1 MKVASVVMA
10 LAVGALADPGSMAGY
25 GYSSD
30 TQQVSQQACYSAGIQ
45 TVNRESSHIE
55 LDTAMSFSDLE
66 HAVRR
71 SVDVGG
77 GVGMFSVDAE
87 ASYLKAVQD
96 KEYSLSLNYY
106 QYTSASVSIQLNG
119 TGLNGLTDF
128 GAQMYANGTNPYF
141 RVVCGDAYLT
151 SYEEGALLM
160 LSINVVMSCK
170 EEVAEFRT
178 AISAGLDD
186 IVSATDAVT
195 KITAQRSFSGR
206 VEMSA
211 FQAGGKPENLAGIL
225 SKDSSQQYYVLTCSF
240 GNMADCQQA
249 ANGLLTYATQNFST
263 QFSFDPNQGLSYLG
277 EGFYTYE
284 PAQYIGLTMP
294 PSLVTPQVTTAR
306 QNLATALRENEYY
319 LQSLYP
325 LTASYAVEWDQSSDT
340 FRNIT
345 SAYKTADGNLDIIL
359 GYNNPEQGA
368 KGCFD
373 LPDQCVAL
381 SQNIIASLAPVTPYL
396 GFLPGIQYIL
406 PVGVRTADDMLA
418 AFYPNGVGY
427 DAAALPPPANEDH
440 FENLVS
446 VTLNSTYLSYFIN
459 YIGAGGKHGV
469 TWNNWFSG
477 PSTTNG
483 YNYTGQSCYEKPGDS
498 KSEACSTQTFT
509 RQQSGYF
516 FGPFVPPTY

>member
-381 SQNIIASLAPVTPYL
+381 SQSIIAALKPVTPYL
-396 GFLPGIQYIL
+396 GFLPGIQYVL
-406 PVGVRTADDMLA
+406 PVEYC
-418 AFYPNGVGY
+418 AFYPNGAGY
-427 DAAALPPPANEDH
+427 GAAPLPPQSDGSH
-440 FENLVS
+440 FKTLETL
-446 VTLNSTYLSYFIN
+446 TLNSTYFSY
-459 YIGAGGKHGV
+459 YVDYTDEKGKTTYNDWFTGTSANGSSYSGV
-469 TWNNWFSG
+469 ECR
-477 PSTTNG
+477 
-483 YNYTGQSCYEKPGDS
+483 QKDGDS
-498 KSEACSTQTFT
+498 KSKTCANQTYTQ
-509 RQQSGYF
+509 QQSGYF
-516 FGPFVPPTY
+516 FGPFVPPTH